1 MVVDDL
7 IAEGQYAAALKEL
20 VDLSDEDVRLRRL
33 ICLNGLGQ
41 YQQAAAEGKLAKES
55 AKNTYYDVVG
65 QYVFSL
71 KETEDFETAI
81 NILIEELSMPY
92 IPYQYET
99 AFNTIY
105 DEVLL
110 AKQEANYQVESK
122 NKIFSAED
130 IEHIL
135 ENDDVNEDLLYMAL
149 DQMQQLNVRILLPS
163 IRAYLSNEKKPDF
176 AKTLIM
182 EILIE
187 QQVDEEFEV
196 NKNGVVYPFNPSYSP
211 LVLEQMSYQG
221 IGKHI
226 QRVLESDN
234 PSLMNQ
240 CLDYLEY
247 YLYAIYPKEV
257 YDDEYAIM
265 AAALHYYVAALQNI
279 DVDENDLEIDYNV
292 SMNDVEEAVLALKEI
307 E

>member
-1 MVVDDL
+1 MIDDL
-7 IAEGQYAAALKEL
+7 IAEGQYGTALKQL
-20 VDLSDEDVRLRRL
+20 QDLSDEDVRLKRL

-41 YQQAAAEGKLAKES
+41 FDQAVKEGKLAKDAARS
-55 AKNTYYDVVG
+55 TYYDVVG
-65 QYVFSL
+65 QYVYSL

-92 IPYQYET
+92 IPYQYEM

-110 AKQEANYQVESK
+110 AKQEANYQVENK
-122 NKIFSAED
+122 NKIFSTDE

-149 DQMQQLNVRILLPS
+149 DQMQQLNIRILLPS
-163 IRAYLSNEKKPDF
+163 IRDYLLNPKKPDF

-187 QQVDEEFEV
+187 QQVDEDFEV
-196 NKNGVVYPFNPSYSP
+196 AKRGAVYPFNPSYSP

-221 IGKHI
+221 IGKEI

-234 PSLMNQ
+234 PALMNQ

-257 YDDEYAIM
+257 YDDEYAIL

-279 DVDENDLEIDYNV
+279 EVDENDLEIDYNV
-292 SMNDVEEAVLALKEI
+292 DMNDVNDEVLALKEI